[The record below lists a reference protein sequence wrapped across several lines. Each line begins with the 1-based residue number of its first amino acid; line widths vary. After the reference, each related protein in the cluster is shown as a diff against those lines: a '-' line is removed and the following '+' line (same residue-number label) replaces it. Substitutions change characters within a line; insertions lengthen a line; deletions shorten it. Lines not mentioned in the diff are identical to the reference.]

1 MSTPQPGLS
10 PTRRRTRAALVSA
23 ARDLLARGIAPTVE
37 EAAVAANVSRTTAY
51 RYFPSK
57 TTLLAAAHP
66 EVAAASLLDPEPPA
80 DATSRLEVVI
90 DRFVALILGSEPQ
103 QRATLRL
110 SLSGT
115 DGSQESLPL
124 RQGRAIPWILEAL
137 EPLRDR
143 FGEPELH
150 RLALAIRS
158 ATGIEALI
166 WLRDVGGLSADEAGD
181 VMRWSARAL
190 LQAALESGPPV
201 VNDKVGR

>member
-10 PTRRRTRAALVSA
+10 PTRRRTRDALVSA
-23 ARDLLARGIAPTVE
+23 ARDLLARGITPTVE

-90 DRFVALILGSEPQ
+90 DRFVDLILGSEPQ

-115 DGSQESLPL
+115 DESQESLPL

-181 VMRWSARAL
+181 VMRWSARAM
-190 LQAALESGPPV
+190 LQAALKSGPPA

>member
-1 MSTPQPGLS
+1 MSTVQPELS
-10 PTRRRTRAALVSA
+10 HTRRRTRAALVAA

-37 EAAVAANVSRTTAY
+37 EAAQAADVSRTTAY
-51 RYFPSK
+51 RYFPNQ
-57 TTLLAAAHP
+57 TALLVAAHP
-66 EVAAASLLDPEPPA
+66 EVAAVSLLGPEPPA
-80 DATSRLEVVI
+80 DATARLDEVI
-90 DRFVALILGSEPQ
+90 DRFIGLVLESEPQ

-110 SLSGT
+110 SLSATG
-115 DGSQESLPL
+115 GPPESLPL

-158 ATGIEALI
+158 ATGIEALV
-166 WLRDVGGLSADEAGD
+166 WLRDVGGLPPNEAGE

-190 LQAALESGPPV
+190 LEAALRSGPPA
-201 VNDKVGR
+201 VNAKVGQ

>member
-190 LQAALESGPPV
+190 LQAALASGPPA